1 MKFIPDNL
9 YHIYNQG
16 NNRQTIFHE
25 PNDYLTFLR
34 LTRNVLY
41 PVCDIVAYCCMPN
54 HFHFI
59 ISTNEY
65 SCQIKQQGNISIDAV
80 TNAIRKL
87 LSGYA
92 RLYNKKYQQS
102 GSVFR
107 QKTKSKCLTNN
118 DTKSL
123 TPSNVKEYLL
133 TCFHYVHQ
141 NPLRAGFV
149 SKLEDWD
156 FSSFKDYAGKRD
168 ESLINKEIAINYAIY
183 NPDSFI
189 KEAYKALS
197 DEYVK
202 QIRFLTT

>member
-1 MKFIPDNL
+1 MQFVSNNL

-16 NNRQTIFHE
+16 NNRQVIFHD
-25 PNDYLTFLR
+25 NDDYFIFLR
-34 LTRNVLY
+34 LTRNLFH

-65 SCQIKQQGNISIDAV
+65 SCEIKQQGNISIDAV

-87 LSGYA
+87 LSSYA

-107 QKTKSKCLTNN
+107 QKTKFKCLTNN
-118 DTKSL
+118 DAAVL
-123 TPSNVKEYLL
+123 APLNVREYLF

-141 NPLRAGFV
+141 NPLRAGLV
-149 SKLEDWD
+149 NKLEAWD
-156 FSSFKDYAGKRD
+156 FSSFKDYARLRNGT
-168 ESLINKEIAINYAIY
+168 LVNKEVAKLYEIY
-183 NPDSFI
+183 NPANFI
-189 KEAYKALS
+189 KESYTAIN

-202 QIRFLTT
+202 YLV